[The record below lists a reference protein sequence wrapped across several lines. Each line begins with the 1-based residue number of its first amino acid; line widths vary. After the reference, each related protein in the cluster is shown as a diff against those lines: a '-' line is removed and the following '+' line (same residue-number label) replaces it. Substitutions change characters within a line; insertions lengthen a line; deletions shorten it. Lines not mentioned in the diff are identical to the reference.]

1 MEEFRNYLQENK
13 YALNTS
19 NAYSS
24 AINTISSHM
33 SELRGDYINIYQI
46 YDINRLEEIRD
57 TYGLHGNYSE
67 FGNRGNGTVRN
78 AINRFVEF
86 RISQET
92 NNEYSKAEYL
102 NEDDVI
108 HNEFDNQEFSNSIET
123 NQQKILS
130 SLESLHKRFDN
141 QQQEIQTNRNRTTLV
156 IIGIVII
163 LAILIFV

>member
-1 MEEFRNYLQENK
+1 MEEFRNYLQENE
-13 YALNTS
+13 YALSTS

-24 AINTISSHM
+24 AIKTISSHM

-46 YDINRLEEIRD
+46 YDINRLKKIRD
-57 TYGLHGNYSE
+57 TYGLYGNFSE

-92 NNEYSKAEYL
+92 NNEYSKAEHL
-102 NEDDVI
+102 SKDDVI
-108 HNEFDNQEFSNSIET
+108 HNEFGNREFSNSIET

-130 SLESLHKRFDN
+130 SLNSLHKRFDC
-141 QQQEIQTNRNRTTLV
+141 QQQEIETNRNRTTLV

-163 LAILIFV
+163 LAILILV